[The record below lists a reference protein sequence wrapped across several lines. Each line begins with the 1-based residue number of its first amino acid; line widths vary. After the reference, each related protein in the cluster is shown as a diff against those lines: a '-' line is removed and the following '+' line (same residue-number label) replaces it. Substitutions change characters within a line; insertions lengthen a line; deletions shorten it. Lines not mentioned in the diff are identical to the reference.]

1 MTPEDSAIV
10 YLDAAQTFVDLVER
24 TQPDQWMQAGLGVW
38 DLRALIGHTSRAM
51 VTVLTY
57 LDQPAET
64 EDIPTPERYYSSIAD
79 QQIDPAAVAER
90 GRQAGDALGPDPA
103 AAVRDLHAQVT
114 NRLQHAAPDDLIIT
128 TIAGGMRLSAYLPAR
143 TFELVIHSL
152 DIAAATGL
160 PVAFSTPVLKQ
171 AAALAA
177 RLAVELD
184 HGPALLTALTGRT
197 TLPAGFSVVG

>member
-1 MTPEDSAIV
+1 MTPEDNATV

-24 TQPDQWMQAGLGVW
+24 TQPGRWTQAGLGVW

-114 NRLQHAAPDDLIIT
+114 NRLQHAAPGDLIT
-128 TIAGGMRLSAYLPAR
+128 TISGGMRLSAYLPTR

-177 RLAVELD
+177 RLAVELG
-184 HGPALLTALTGRT
+184 HGPALLTAMTGRT
-197 TLPAGFSVVG
+197 TLPVGFSVVG

>member
-1 MTPEDSAIV
+1 MTPDDNATL
-10 YLDAAQTFVDLVER
+10 YLDAVQTFADLIER
-24 TQPDQWMQAGLGVW
+24 IPPGQWTQPGLGDW
-38 DLRALIGHTSRAM
+38 DLQALVGHTSRAM

-57 LDQPAET
+57 LDQPAHT

-79 QQIDPAAVAER
+79 QQIDPDAVAER

-103 AAVRDLHAQVT
+103 AAVRDLHHRVT
-114 NRLQHAAPDDLIIT
+114 ARLQTASPDDLIT
-128 TIAGGMRLSAYLPAR
+128 TISGGMRLSAYLPAR

-160 PVAFSTPVLKQ
+160 PVALSTPVLKQ

-184 HGPALLTALTGRT
+184 HGPALLTAITGRT